1 MAESKDARIHSPAP
15 TTSDSSTRQPQQS
28 WRHELPLL
36 LLMAPSLGSSSAAS
50 RARLGLLGTSQSS
63 SSAARL

>member
-28 WRHELPLL
+28 WRHELLPLL
-36 LLMAPSLGSSSAAS
+36 LLAPSLGSSAVS